1 MRFDELGLD
10 PDILQSLEAMNFH
23 EMTPVQEA
31 AIPIILQNNDL
42 IGCAQT
48 GTGKTAAYILPLLDK
63 LIREP
68 NTDNVVRSLIVVP
81 TRELAM
87 QIDVQLQGFSYFLPL
102 SATVVYGGGDG
113 IGWEQQKQGML
124 RGSDIV
130 VATPGRLLAHMA
142 NSGIDLSHVE
152 YFVLDEADRMLDMG
166 FHDDIMKIIEALTK
180 QRQTLLFSAT
190 LPPKI
195 RELAKQ
201 ILHNPSEVTI
211 AVSKPNEAIQQEAY
225 ICYEAQKLDLIRALF
240 DKPLD
245 SKTIIFASSKQKVK
259 ELTYML
265 KRMKL
270 NAAAMHSDLD
280 QNQREEVML
289 AFKNGKID
297 LLVATDIVARGID
310 IEDIGTVVNYDVP
323 YDPEDY
329 IHRIGR
335 TARAS
340 ATGRA
345 ITFVNEKEQGKFHRI
360 ELFMEREVEKLPLP
374 APLGEGPAYHPD
386 MDKRRNNREGRGV
399 NRRRSGRGGG
409 RNDRGSKERRNN
421 RRPKTDATAERVAG
435 SSATDQPTGQK
446 DHQDR
451 GDDTTSQ
458 RSGFSPRRTTQ
469 QSGTSAEHADKA
481 TQSPSGYN
489 ANTTASSAQPVSGT
503 PFENIEDRSSN
514 RNRNRHRHRRGYPRS
529 KQQSQQRS
537 QSGAEA
543 KESATGHSAS
553 PGTTT
558 QQTHESNN

>member
-10 PDILQSLEAMNFH
+10 PDILRSLEAMNFH

-31 AIPIILQNNDL
+31 TIPIILNDNDL

-48 GTGKTAAYILPLLDK
+48 GTGKTAAYTLPLLDK
-63 LIREP
+63 LIRKP
-68 NTDNVVRSLIVVP
+68 NSDNVVRSLIVVP

-87 QIDVQLQGFSYFLPL
+87 QIDVQFQGFSYFLPL
-102 SATVVYGGGDG
+102 STTVVYGGGDG

-130 VATPGRLLAHMA
+130 VATPGRLLAHLA

-166 FHDDIMKIIEALTK
+166 FHDDIMKIIKALPEK
-180 QRQTLLFSAT
+180 RQTLLFSAT
-190 LPPKI
+190 LPTKI

-201 ILHNPSEVTI
+201 ILHNPTEINI
-211 AVSKPNEAIQQEAY
+211 AVSKPNEAIEQGAY
-225 ICYEAQKLDLIRALF
+225 ICYETQKLDLIRELF
-240 DKPLD
+240 SNPLD

-259 ELTYML
+259 ELTFIL

-270 NAAAMHSDLD
+270 NAAAMHSDLE
-280 QNQREEVML
+280 QEQREEVIL

-323 YDPEDY
+323 HDPEDY

-345 ITFVNEKEQGKFHRI
+345 LTFVNEKEQGKFHRI

-374 APLGEGPAYHPD
+374 AQLGEGPAYNPD
-386 MDKRRNNREGRGV
+386 TEKRRNNRGGRNG
-399 NRRRSGRGGG
+399 NRRQNGRRGG
-409 RNDRGSKERRNN
+409 RNDRGNKERRNDQRFQSKGQTN
-421 RRPKTDATAERVAG
+421 TLNKQADSADKDSTPKHRQGEQTNSTKQGAKAPSDIYAQLSKSQQPGESTSKRDDAT
-435 SSATDQPTGQK
+435 SAQSNNTSKDSTGANSANK
-446 DHQDR
+446 
-451 GDDTTSQ
+451 T
-458 RSGFSPRRTTQ
+458 RSGYRR
-469 QSGTSAEHADKA
+469 HRRHF
-481 TQSPSGYN
+481 
-489 ANTTASSAQPVSGT
+489 SSAQKQT
-503 PFENIEDRSSN
+503 AN
-514 RNRNRHRHRRGYPRS
+514 RP
-529 KQQSQQRS
+529 
-537 QSGAEA
+537 E
-543 KESATGHSAS
+543 KETRQD
-553 PGTTT
+553 TV
-558 QQTHESNN
+558 THKPQ